1 MRRVFL
7 ALCCILMFSH
17 LAAAQ
22 MAVPM
27 FGTRGNVDDV
37 FLQSFMTQLRR
48 AIAVDLDQMV
58 SDGDGIITAGIAG
71 SLKPELTQLIAE
83 ILQTRYA
90 ISGEISKEDALSRQ
104 APYAVRL
111 LIYDNEAKRSSDIIS
126 LPVSEENLEEVI
138 TSLSKQMAAF
148 LEPTPFLSQGTAGL
162 FISSEPSEADIFI
175 DGVKV
180 AETPLLDV
188 LMLQPG
194 LYEVE
199 LRKQGFQPASRF
211 VELTENREMMEQFSL
226 TPVVG
231 GSIQVR
237 SYPRANV
244 LLDGKQMG
252 KTPLTLPA
260 LPGTHSLY
268 IERLGFKPIHFNV
281 RVENYRVSRVEPTL
295 EAEDINILFWD
306 VLPSELV
313 YIDNV
318 LQTRDYVSD
327 LMPGTYQINVRSAGE
342 TVSFEISIEG
352 EGVYEL
358 DTLSKTVK
366 KLN

>member
-1 MRRVFL
+1 MRRLFL
-7 ALCCILMFSH
+7 VLGYLLLFGH
-17 LAAAQ
+17 LVVAQ
-22 MAVPM
+22 MAVPS
-27 FGTRGNVDDV
+27 FGTRGSVDDI

-48 AIAVDLDQMV
+48 TIAVELNQTV
-58 SDGDGIITAGIAG
+58 SDGDGVITAGIAG

-90 ISGEISKEDALSRQ
+90 LSGEISKENTLTRQ
-104 APYAVRL
+104 APYSVRI

-126 LPVSEENLEEVI
+126 LPVSEESLDEVI
-138 TSLSKQMAAF
+138 ASLTSQMAVF
-148 LEPTPFLSQGTAGL
+148 LEPATALSQGTAGL
-162 FISSEPSEADIFI
+162 FVSSEPAEADIFI

-180 AETPLLDV
+180 AETPLGDV

-194 LYEVE
+194 LYEIE
-199 LRKQGFQPASRF
+199 LRKEGFQPASRF

-244 LLDGKQMG
+244 LLDGQQMG
-252 KTPLTLPA
+252 KTPLTMPA

-295 EAEDINILFWD
+295 EPEDQNILFWD

-313 YIDNV
+313 YVDNV
-318 LQTRDYVSD
+318 LQTRDYLSD
-327 LMPGTYQINVRSAGE
+327 LTPGIYQINVRSSGE

-358 DTLSKTVK
+358 DTIGKTVR